1 MFAEAFEVPE
11 ITVQVKLCL
20 QAFAFILICL
30 QDLMNSIF
38 QRYRCKV
45 ISGL

>member
-1 MFAEAFEVPE
+1 MFAEAFKEPE
-11 ITVQVKLCL
+11 TTVHVKLCL

-38 QRYRCKV
+38 PIY
-45 ISGL
+45 

>member
-11 ITVQVKLCL
+11 STVHVKLRL

-38 QRYRCKV
+38 QRY
-45 ISGL
+45 